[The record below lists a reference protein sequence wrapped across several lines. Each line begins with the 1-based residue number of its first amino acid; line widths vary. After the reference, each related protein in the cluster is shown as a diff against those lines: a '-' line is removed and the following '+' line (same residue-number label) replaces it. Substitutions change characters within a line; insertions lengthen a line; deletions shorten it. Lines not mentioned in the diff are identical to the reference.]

1 MEVKETMNET
11 MELSLIFI
19 EGIKR
24 IRIKRLF
31 CSGFIDTSS
40 CKVLLVD

>member
-1 MEVKETMNET
+1 MEVKETINET
-11 MELSLIFI
+11 LEISLIFI
-19 EGIKR
+19 DGIKR

-40 CKVLLVD
+40 REVLPVD